1 VLCENLRSRED
12 RGIRNKR
19 TLGAKKGATGGWRN
33 AKGGKRGRGRG
44 RGSGA
49 ASSQL
54 FLEAR
59 GRRVV
64 IS

>member
-33 AKGGKRGRGRG
+33 AKGEKRGRG